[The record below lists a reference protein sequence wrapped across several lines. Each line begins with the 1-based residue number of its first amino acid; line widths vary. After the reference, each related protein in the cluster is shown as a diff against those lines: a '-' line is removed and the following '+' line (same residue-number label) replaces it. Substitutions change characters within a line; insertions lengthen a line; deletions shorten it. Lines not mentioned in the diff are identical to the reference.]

1 MTAVRSART
10 WSRGLSLAAACGI
23 SLTLMLF
30 PFVLRGIPGA
40 RLHLGL
46 PILMLG
52 VAGAFVHGIGF
63 TPDNRFLRLL
73 FGPAGAWLLIA
84 AGTLVLLAV

>member
-1 MTAVRSART
+1 MIAANEARMPVA
-10 WSRGLSLAAACGI
+10 RALSLAVAAGI

-30 PFVLRGIPGA
+30 PFVLREVPGA

-63 TPDNRFLRLL
+63 SPDNRFLKVL
-73 FGPAGAWLLIA
+73 FGPFGAWTLIA
-84 AGTLVLLAV
+84 AGAVVLMI